1 MLYVKIQQRR
11 IIRLNGN
18 ASGHNVSV
26 GYESGLSL
34 SDGQY
39 NNFMGSYAGDS
50 ITTGDK
56 NVAIGYEALSSANSG
71 VTNLIGIGYQAGLSA
86 SAGSSI
92 HIGAESGKSNSG
104 NGRIDIGL
112 KTGYSNT
119 SGSWNL
125 NVGYFAA
132 YTNTTGSEN
141 TVIGTE
147 AGYNNTGTGNTF
159 LGYQAGY
166 NQTTGSNNTVIGHD
180 AEPSAVTVSDE
191 ITLGDASI
199 ATLRCQVTS
208 ITALS
213 DKRDKENIQPSTYGL
228 DLVNKL
234 KPVTFDWN
242 TRDGA
247 KVGVKDLG
255 FIAQDLQ
262 EIDNENLKLVYDSN
276 PEKLE
281 ASYGRL
287 IPVLVKAI
295 QDLSAKVKELENK

>member
-1 MLYVKIQQRR
+1 
-11 IIRLNGN
+11 
-18 ASGHNVSV
+18 
-26 GYESGLSL
+26 
-34 SDGQY
+34 
-39 NNFMGSYAGDS
+39 MGSYAGDS

-234 KPVTFDWN
+234 KPVTYDWN